1 MICCINKHF
10 MVKYRNIN
18 SILYI
23 KQSRKADIMKLSLV
37 IPCYNEEDNIE
48 RFFNEVN
55 NFFFYNIDD
64 YEFIFIND
72 GSKDNTYKK
81 LKDLYVNNPTYNIQ
95 VLSFSR
101 NFGKEAGI
109 YAGLKASKGDYVC
122 IIDAD
127 LQQHPQVVLKM
138 LKEIEKDDD
147 IDCVAA
153 YQEERNEG
161 AILTKFKSA
170 FYKIINKLAE
180 VDFVNGASDFRLLN
194 RKMVDAVLSM
204 SEYHRFSKGI
214 FSWVGFN
221 TKYIS
226 YKANERESG
235 ESKWSFLKLFKYA
248 IDGIIAF
255 STLPLRLSIA
265 TGFVT
270 AIISIIYLIV
280 VILQKLIQGIDVP
293 GYATIIVLILFLG
306 GMQLFCLGILG
317 EYLAKVYV
325 QSKNRPIYI
334 LKEHLGKDDEN
345 D

>member
-1 MICCINKHF
+1 
-10 MVKYRNIN
+10 
-18 SILYI
+18 
-23 KQSRKADIMKLSLV
+23 MKLSLV
-37 IPCYNEEDNIE
+37 VPCFNEEANVK
-48 RFFNEVN
+48 RFFSEVN
-55 NFFFYNIDD
+55 DAFLCSVED
-64 YEFIFIND
+64 YEFVFVND
-72 GSKDNTYKK
+72 GSKDATYEK
-81 LKDLYVNNPTYNIQ
+81 LKEIYEENSAYNIQ

-101 NFGKEAGI
+101 NFGKEAAI

-127 LQQHPQVVLKM
+127 LQQRPEVVLKM
-138 LKEIEKDDD
+138 LEEIQVDENL
-147 IDCVAA
+147 DCVAA
-153 YQEERNEG
+153 YQEERNES
-161 AILTKFKSA
+161 ALLSNLKSA

-221 TKYIS
+221 TKYIA
-226 YKANERESG
+226 YEAEEREYG

-248 IDGIIAF
+248 IDGIVAF

-265 TGFVT
+265 TGFIT
-270 AIISIIYLIV
+270 AIASVIYLVV
-280 VILQKLIQGIDVP
+280 VILQKLIEGIDVP
-293 GYATIIVLILFLG
+293 GYASIIVLILFLG

-325 QSKNRPIYI
+325 QTKNRPLYI

>member
-1 MICCINKHF
+1 
-10 MVKYRNIN
+10 
-18 SILYI
+18 
-23 KQSRKADIMKLSLV
+23 MKLSLV
-37 IPCYNEEDNIE
+37 VPCFNEEDNIE

-55 NFFFYNIDD
+55 NVFLCNVDD
-64 YEFIFIND
+64 YEFVFIND

-81 LKDLYVNNPTYNIQ
+81 LKELYENNTAYNIQ

-101 NFGKEAGI
+101 NFGKESGI
-109 YAGLKASKGDYVC
+109 YAGLKAAKGDYVC

-127 LQQHPQVVLKM
+127 LQQRPEVVLEM
-138 LKEIEKDDD
+138 LDKIESNDE

-161 AILTKFKSA
+161 VILSNFKSA
-170 FYKIINKLAE
+170 FYKIINRLAE

-194 RKMVDAVLSM
+194 RKMVDAILSM

-221 TKYIS
+221 TEYIA
-226 YKANERESG
+226 YEAEAREYG

-248 IDGIIAF
+248 IDGIVAF
-255 STLPLRLSIA
+255 STLPLRLSTA
-265 TGFVT
+265 TGFIT
-270 AIISIIYLIV
+270 ASISIIYLIV
-280 VILQKLIQGIDVP
+280 VVLQKLIQGIDVP

-317 EYLAKVYV
+317 EYMAKVYV
-325 QSKNRPIYI
+325 QTKNRPLYI
-334 LKEHLGKDDEN
+334 LKEHLGKEN
-345 D
+345 EKY

>member
-1 MICCINKHF
+1 
-10 MVKYRNIN
+10 
-18 SILYI
+18 
-23 KQSRKADIMKLSLV
+23 MKLSLV
-37 IPCYNEEDNIE
+37 VPCFNEEDNVE

-55 NFFFYNIDD
+55 NVFLCNVDD
-64 YEFIFIND
+64 YEFVFIND

-81 LKDLYVNNPTYNIQ
+81 LKELYENNTAYNIQ

-101 NFGKEAGI
+101 NFGKESGI
-109 YAGLKASKGDYVC
+109 YAGLKAAKGDYVC

-127 LQQHPQVVLKM
+127 LQQRPEVVLEM
-138 LKEIEKDDD
+138 LKRIEENDE

-161 AILTKFKSA
+161 ASLSKFKSV

-221 TKYIS
+221 TEYIA
-226 YKANERESG
+226 YEADAREYG

-248 IDGIIAF
+248 IDGIVAF

-270 AIISIIYLIV
+270 AIISIIYLV
-280 VILQKLIQGIDVP
+280 VVVLQKLIQGIDVP

-325 QSKNRPIYI
+325 QTKNRPLYI
-334 LKEHLGKDDEN
+334 LKEHLGKENKNEN
-345 D
+345 DNYDFQ